1 MIIDYLNNAIIALKN
16 LHKNGVSERLEN
28 EFSTVRVEDWIEEL
42 ERVYNYEPDASE
54 SPAEFERNGGYGLS
68 AKERNE

>member
-1 MIIDYLNNAIIALKN
+1 MNIDYLNNAITALKN

-42 ERVYNYEPDASE
+42 ERVYNYEPDTSE

-68 AKERNE
+68 TKERNE